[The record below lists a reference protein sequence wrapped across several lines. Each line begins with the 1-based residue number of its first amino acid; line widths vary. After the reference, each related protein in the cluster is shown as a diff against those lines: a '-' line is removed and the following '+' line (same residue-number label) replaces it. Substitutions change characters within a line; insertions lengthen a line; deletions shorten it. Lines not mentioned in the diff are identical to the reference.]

1 MSTIIMNCFC
11 DSIIAKV
18 LENLTVCCPE
28 AAEKG
33 TNCADVWIVGLVCL
47 TFVAIAF
54 IAKSAVLGWKERI
67 ISAVENER
75 DAQKEKEKEE
85 HVRKLKNN
93 LLDKYLDFLKEKVIS
108 SNTDAEKKYLQALAY
123 LIEKSQKGEMAT
135 ITLEEL
141 MGEAQKES
149 LSEKS

>member
-1 MSTIIMNCFC
+1 
-11 DSIIAKV
+11 
-18 LENLTVCCPE
+18 
-28 AAEKG
+28 
-33 TNCADVWIVGLVCL
+33 
-47 TFVAIAF
+47 
-54 IAKSAVLGWKERI
+54 
-67 ISAVENER
+67 
-75 DAQKEKEKEE
+75 
-85 HVRKLKNN
+85 
-93 LLDKYLDFLKEKVIS
+93 LKEKVIS